1 MTMTLEQAQSK
12 KIIVW
17 WDAEDFNIDPQNL
30 DLIEWINQELVCED
44 LEQQVRDL
52 VIEYGQMEKRM
63 KEYKENTNANRQ
75 K

>member
-17 WDAEDFNIDPQNL
+17 WDPEHFNIDPQNL

-52 VIEYGQMEKRM
+52 VIEYGQMERRM
-63 KEYKENTNANRQ
+63 KEYKENDDVDM
-75 K
+75 

>member
-63 KEYKENTNANRQ
+63 KEYKENTNANR
-75 K
+75 

>member
-1 MTMTLEQAQSK
+1 MTLEQAQSK

-52 VIEYGQMEKRM
+52 IIEYGQMEKRM
-63 KEYKENTNANRQ
+63 KEYRENTNANRQ

>member
-1 MTMTLEQAQSK
+1 MTLEQAQSK

-52 VIEYGQMEKRM
+52 IIEYGQMEKRM
-63 KEYKENTNANRQ
+63 KEYRENTNVNRQ

>member
-1 MTMTLEQAQSK
+1 MKMTLEQAQSK

-17 WDAEDFNIDPQNL
+17 WDVEHFNIDSQNR

-52 VIEYGQMEKRM
+52 IIEYGQMEKR
-63 KEYKENTNANRQ
+63 KISS
-75 K
+75 